1 WERPAEW
8 VQRDVVEGYVSL
20 EAAREQYGVVLDPH
34 TLAIDEAATAQRRRL
49 LAQQASASDAA
60 PPAQEAS

>member
-34 TLAIDEAATAQRRRL
+34 TLAIDEAATAQRRRAL
-49 LAQQASASDAA
+49 SCGLDPA
-60 PPAQEAS
+60 PPRDGTG